1 VKPGL
6 SGGPGRPGEP
16 GDPGGP
22 PESRSTARPAAV
34 VEAAAVAIALLAR
47 ESLTPPAAQEPTRV
61 PEARMA
67 PDAGAW
73 RWGRSL
79 RASRRTGCGSTGVP
93 QAWPALP
100 RRTALRAGP
109 LVALS
114 VSRAARSATARK
126 PAQPERVRAFGLSR
140 VPGLAGPGPG
150 LARVAET
157 RASGVAVVA
166 AVTAVAA
173 VAATSRAVKMRLR
186 VSHLQAPRA
195 QPLHPR

>member
-1 VKPGL
+1 MKPGL
-6 SGGPGRPGEP
+6 PGGPGEP
-16 GDPGGP
+16 GEPGGP
-22 PESRSTARPAAV
+22 PESRSTARPAAA
-34 VEAAAVAIALLAR
+34 VEAAAVAIELVAR
-47 ESLTPPAAQEPTRV
+47 ESLTPPAAREPTRV

-100 RRTALRAGP
+100 RRTALRAAP
-109 LVALS
+109 LVALT
-114 VSRAARSATARK
+114 VSRAARSATAQK

-140 VPGLAGPGPG
+140 VPGRAGPGRGP
-150 LARVAET
+150 ARVAET
-157 RASGVAVVA
+157 RASGVAGVP
-166 AVTAVAA
+166 AVAA
-173 VAATSRAVKMRLR
+173 VAATSRAVKMRSR
-186 VSHLQAPRA
+186 VSHWQAPRA